1 MDWAESWTSVRRAKE
16 TRETLVT
23 WDAGKLFILKRLPR
37 PATGEMISGVSLVI
51 FYCLSVQVMMTG
63 DERQRRGRPQQQ
75 ALARGLPGRAT
86 CGAEL
91 QPAQCRARR
100 GAETPRGPSLAR
112 CWPRAPRVRE
122 PERILPAARGPQ
134 RPREPW
140 RGGTGLGSSPRSCS
154 GLSPLGTG
162 LRSCE
167 KREVS
172 LRTASGTCSQDWE

>member
-37 PATGEMISGVSLVI
+37 PATGEMISGVSLVV

-75 ALARGLPGRAT
+75 AMARGLPGRAA

-91 QPAQCRARR
+91 QPARCRAQR
-100 GAETPRGPSLAR
+100 GAETPRGPSSGR
-112 CWPRAPRVRE
+112 SWPRAPRVRE
-122 PERILPAARGPQ
+122 LERILLPEAPSDQGSLGGGARAWQQPQ
-134 RPREPW
+134 ELQQPS
-140 RGGTGLGSSPRSCS
+140 GDGS
-154 GLSPLGTG
+154 
-162 LRSCE
+162 
-167 KREVS
+167 V
-172 LRTASGTCSQDWE
+172 

>member
-91 QPAQCRARR
+91 QPARCRAQR

-122 PERILPAARGPQ
+122 PERIQ
-134 RPREPW
+134 RPPATKGALA
-140 RGGTGLGSSPRSCS
+140 GGPGLGSSPRSCS
-154 GLSPLGTG
+154 GLSPLGMG
-162 LRSCE
+162 LCSCE
-167 KREVS
+167 KRQFS